1 MSRGVLL
8 RTVTHWT
15 GGGGRASAPDKKHY
29 HYITEFDGRR
39 VKGKEEPEDN
49 IVVSDGDYAAH
60 TLRLNTGSIGV
71 AMAAMAGAKEQPLD
85 YGSSPITEVQF
96 ERHCAL
102 LAELHIEHGIPVT
115 PSTCLT
121 HAEVEPRLGV
131 KQRGKW
137 DITVLKFRPDLRGAL
152 RIGDYMRE
160 RVRFYM
166 GELRGEPVEEVE
178 DPPILRV
185 GRRGLFVQDLQ
196 LQLADAGYFTGKDD
210 GIFGPRT
217 RGAVLEFQA
226 DHGLTV
232 DGVVGPQTWS
242 ALARAGKRQV
252 REVDEA
258 ELRAASRSGQAA
270 KKGENAL
277 TMAEVSAYATAGV
290 AGIGEF
296 NAIAGQAE
304 GALQTAQRL
313 LADNWQVLLL
323 LAAVVLAARYGKA
336 ILREMWG
343 YRFEDA
349 RNGEHLGR

>member
-71 AMAAMAGAKEQPLD
+71 AMAAMVGAKESPLD
-85 YGSSPITEVQF
+85 YGSSPITEIQF

-160 RVRFYM
+160 RVRFYIEEM
-166 GELRGEPVEEVE
+166 GGDVIAEVG
-178 DPPILRV
+178 DPPVIRV
-185 GRRGLFVQDLQ
+185 GARGVFVRDLQ
-196 LQLADAGYFTGKDD
+196 TQLADVGYFASKVD

-217 RGAVLEFQA
+217 RGAVLTFQA

-232 DGVVGPQTWS
+232 DGVVGPQTWR
-242 ALARAGKRQV
+242 ALARAEGRAA
-252 REVDEA
+252 RYVDEG
-258 ELRAASRSGQAA
+258 ELRVASRTGQAA

-290 AGIGEF
+290 AGIGEI

-313 LADNWQVLLL
+313 LVDNWQVLLL
-323 LAAVVLAARYGKA
+323 LAVVVLAARYGKT

-343 YRFEDA
+343 YRLEDA
-349 RNGEHLGR
+349 RSGKHAGR